1 MALIIIVKIIL
12 SFILSA
18 IFLIMLIEQLKQY
31 FKSATPEQLA
41 ADYEL
46 LKQYNNCGPTVEEYF
61 KSLNIMTVKEL
72 KQILDKYS
80 DNALV
85 GVSIKTDLNVSFTLK
100 EDTFYNNLILIAE

>member
-1 MALIIIVKIIL
+1 MFV
-12 SFILSA
+12 
-18 IFLIMLIEQLKQY
+18 EQLKQY
-31 FKSATPEQLA
+31 FESATPEQLA

-85 GVSIKTDLNVSFTLK
+85 GVSIKTDLKTSFTLK